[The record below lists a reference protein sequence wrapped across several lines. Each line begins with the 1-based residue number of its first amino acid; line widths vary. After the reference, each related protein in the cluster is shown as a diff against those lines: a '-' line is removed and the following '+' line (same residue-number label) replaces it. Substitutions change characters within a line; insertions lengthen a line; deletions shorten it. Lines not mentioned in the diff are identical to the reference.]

1 MKYSTAEATWLSLSP
16 QAERQPETLVTKP
29 EFPHQQSGLAVSVHS
44 VVWIQVF
51 KQRGRTSG
59 HVVAGKEA
67 DGLGAE
73 ETETAVLPPVLPDP
87 AAGVVGAPAGT
98 VPFPKAGGTTLEVAA
113 RVVHPAGMVQDAP
126 LP

>member
-16 QAERQPETLVTKP
+16 QAERHPETLVTKP
-29 EFPHQQSGLAVSVHS
+29 ESPHQQSGLAVSVHS

-67 DGLGAE
+67 DGLGTE
-73 ETETAVLPPVLPDP
+73 ETVTAVLPDP

-98 VPFPKAGGTTLEVAA
+98 VEFPKDGGTTLEVAA